1 MAKKIHIILTGSLQ
15 RSAPINIEDIGSIH
29 FRMKVPGDDNT
40 EHLMRA
46 DVKLG
51 GSTVFVVISRAS
63 EGWPF
68 VIENDSDYA
77 FTLYQTVCC
86 ELPNVMIFY

>member
-1 MAKKIHIILTGSLQ
+1 
-15 RSAPINIEDIGSIH
+15 
-29 FRMKVPGDDNT
+29 MKAAGDDT
-40 EHLMRA
+40 TDHLMHA

-77 FTLYQTVCC
+77 FTLYQTVR
-86 ELPNVMIFY
+86 LVLAHVTSSVLIFGYRILNM